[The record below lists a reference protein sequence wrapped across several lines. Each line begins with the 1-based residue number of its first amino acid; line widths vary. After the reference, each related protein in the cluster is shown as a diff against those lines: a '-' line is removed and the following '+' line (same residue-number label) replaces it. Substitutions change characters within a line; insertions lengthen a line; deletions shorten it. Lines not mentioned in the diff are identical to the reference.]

1 MKEIT
6 KIGCMAF
13 ALSFS
18 FNLLFAQTA
27 DLAKIEQQFY
37 TAYITNSVPAW
48 TISLQQLAEKQDDSN
63 QLLLAKGYYAAAG
76 TALGNQNEDLA
87 EELIDKAEELVKT
100 LLSTDKKSPEG
111 NALLSSVYG
120 MQIGLSPMKG
130 MYLGGKSSKA
140 AEKGVELD
148 PDNGFTNFVI
158 GNNLF
163 YTPAMW
169 GGDTKKGIE
178 HLEKAKGIYE
188 AAEQTKSWEYMS
200 VLATL
205 GQAYHREEQ
214 YDAAKEVYATALE
227 IAPNFGYVKMYL
239 LPRTEKATKSK

>member
-6 KIGCMAF
+6 KIGCT
-13 ALSFS
+13 ALALLFS
-18 FNLLFAQTA
+18 FHFLFAQTV

-48 TISLQQLAEKQDDSN
+48 KISLKQLAEHQDESN
-63 QLLLAKGYYAAAG
+63 QLVLAKGYYSAAG

-87 EELIDKAEELVKT
+87 EEMLEKAEVLVEAILKE
-100 LLSTDKKSPEG
+100 DKKSPEG

-120 MQIGLSPMKG
+120 MKIGLSPIKG
-130 MYLGGKSSKA
+130 MYLGSKSSKA
-140 AEKGVELD
+140 AEKGVELA

-169 GGDTKKGIE
+169 GGDVEKGIE

-205 GQAYHREEQ
+205 GQAYHSNEQ
-214 YDAAKEVYATALE
+214 YDAAKATYATALA

-239 LPRTEKATKSK
+239 LPRTEKANKSK